1 MKKRCCWLHFCAMLL
16 FLATS
21 AQAADPGKNSRDKL
35 FGPQDAWMLPFEA
48 LSACEDKN
56 PTSTTCLTQVMQETG
71 ASKQA
76 LALNK
81 MLGGDGYLSEFQPMG
96 RIDLATCFFPS
107 RANSNAVLFLVG
119 GSPSL
124 VSSELDA
131 VIDIKGDPA
140 YPGLKKKFPD
150 LELWTSG
157 ASFGKMDLLP
167 NGGQRFVFEYP
178 LVNGCH
184 ACALAGYALIAH
196 DFDPDG
202 TYKGPRLIRL
212 KPEK

>member
-1 MKKRCCWLHFCAMLL
+1 MERKHFWLL
-16 FLATS
+16 FCMVLLALATS

-35 FGPQDAWMLPFEA
+35 FGPQDVWTLPFEA
-48 LSACEDKN
+48 LSACEAKN
-56 PTSTTCLTQVMQETG
+56 PASTTCLTQVMKETG

-81 MLGGDGYLSEFQPMG
+81 MLEGDGYMSGFQPMG

-107 RANSNAVLFLVG
+107 RANSNEVLFMVG

-131 VIDIKGDPA
+131 DINIKADPA

-157 ASFGKMDLLP
+157 ASFAKMDILP

-184 ACALAGYALIAH
+184 ACAQAGDALIAH
-196 DFDPDG
+196 DFDQDG

-212 KPEK
+212 KPAK